1 MHVSGAHMASGART
15 STLRRQ
21 TTTISHQVV
30 QFCCVRSDTV
40 LAFAGAGGGW
50 GGEDEDEEELFGMPR
65 DGVWTG
71 VLKFNVNAGV
81 VTFERLLEVRWTFP
95 YGQKD
100 SMRDGGIA

>member
-1 MHVSGAHMASGART
+1 
-15 STLRRQ
+15 
-21 TTTISHQVV
+21 
-30 QFCCVRSDTV
+30 
-40 LAFAGAGGGW
+40 
-50 GGEDEDEEELFGMPR
+50 MPR